1 MHKLLLSNTWTTYLQ
16 LSKYV
21 YDSEYTLIHMN
32 MSNRARIL
40 NMPESAEIYW
50 NMDNYAAMCL
60 TFECG

>member
-1 MHKLLLSNTWTTYLQ
+1 
-16 LSKYV
+16 
-21 YDSEYTLIHMN
+21 MN